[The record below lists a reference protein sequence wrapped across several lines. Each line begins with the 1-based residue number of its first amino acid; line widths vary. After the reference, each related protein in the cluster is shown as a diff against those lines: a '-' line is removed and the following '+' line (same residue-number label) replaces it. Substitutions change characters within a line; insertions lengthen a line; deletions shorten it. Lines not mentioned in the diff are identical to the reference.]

1 MDFNQ
6 VRQKNVNLIQDI
18 NQVIGAFRMH
28 DFYHGN
34 ISFVE
39 LTKTL
44 LNWVQFVQE
53 HITEFQEIGYDFPN
67 QLVTDTFAMMLSS
80 QEKKDYVL
88 LTDQLELYMLPLVM
102 QQQECIMD
110 YLPIRLSE
118 ALFQKNINLLRHK
131 NPYLADAIVKR
142 DKEKMKASYEVEYTQ
157 YGSYTL
163 KYIGTEEKECYIH
176 SNVCPRKE
184 ADIFVRTFYNDEY
197 SEYIVIGFGLG
208 YHITSLLQYDE
219 TLVVDIVEPDIDI
232 YCTAFYLEDYSEL
245 LENPQVSF
253 YLQDDFHKLAKEKK
267 NPYYI
272 LALNPAIKFLK
283 PIIKKEMKEYQM
295 QLESMKN
302 QEHAMTINFRNNIAT
317 ISKSVEECK
326 KDFKDKIVYIVAAG
340 PSLDK
345 NMEELR
351 NISKDSTVL
360 IVGTV
365 FRKFLEAKIPF
376 DYVIMTDGNKG
387 VYSQI
392 QGLEQENKP
401 LLLLSTCYYQVAKEY
416 RENCYLILQ
425 KGYEKSEQYAKEKGY
440 QTFETGGSVLTTAVD
455 VSISLGAQKIVLVG
469 ADLAFTSEMSHAGGT
484 AQVHQ
489 INTLEYEQISGV
501 EGTVFTSSQF
511 NIYRKWIEQRIA
523 KEENLKFYNATEG
536 GAIIRGM
543 ENIKLKDVV
552 NENVQNTI

>member
-118 ALFQKNINLLRHK
+118 ALFQKNINLLRNK

-283 PIIKKEMKEYQM
+283 PTIKKAMKEYQM

-302 QEHAMTINFRNNIAT
+302 QEHDMAINFRNNVARVKKT
-317 ISKSVEECK
+317 IEECK
-326 KDFKDKIVYIVAAG
+326 NDFKEKTVYIVAAG

-345 NMEELR
+345 NIEELR
-351 NISKDSTVL
+351 NVSSDSTVL

-365 FRKFLEAKIPF
+365 FRKFLKENIPF
-376 DYVIMTDGNKG
+376 DYVIMTDGTVG
-387 VYSQI
+387 VYPQI
-392 QGLEQENKP
+392 QGLEQESKP
-401 LLLLSTCYYQVAKEY
+401 LFLLSTCYYKVTKDYQGEW
-416 RENCYLILQ
+416 YLIFQ
-425 KGYEKSEQYAKEKGY
+425 KDYEKSEQYAKERGY
-440 QTFETGGSVLTTAVD
+440 QTFETGGSVLTTAVE
-455 VSISLGAQKIVLVG
+455 VAISLGAKQVVLVG
-469 ADLAFTSEMSHAGGT
+469 ADLAFTGGVSHSKGT
-484 AQVHQ
+484 VQAHP
-489 INTLEYEQISGV
+489 INASEYEQISGV
-501 EGTVFTSSQF
+501 EETVFTSSQF
-511 NIYRKWIEQRIA
+511 NVYRKWIEQRIA
-523 KEENLKFYNATEG
+523 REKNVKFYNATEG
-536 GAIIRGM
+536 GAIIKGM
-543 ENIKLKDVV
+543 KNVKLSEVV
-552 NENVQNTI
+552 KK